1 MEKLAGVYEAK
12 KKNGEIYYRSSLTYQ
27 GRHISLQSFKDPMSA
42 HLCYQEALTCLR
54 DVSVRLENFSPSY
67 LTFEKLVCLLNFRDN
82 HLYFSTPIYMKQKYF
97 YYYFTKDDYLLFDLD
112 DLFYYSRH
120 KIMRRGGH
128 LFVADY
134 GMQVNILNRY
144 GIKNYAV
151 KGRDYLF
158 VNGDESDYRYSNI
171 EIINRYHGVV
181 RIEKNNRYCY
191 KAVIHIVGDYLIGT
205 YPSEID
211 AAIAYNKAV
220 DLVHACGSS
229 KNYPVNYIDG
239 ISPKT
244 YAEIYSGL
252 KVSDKLRHL
261 SMQLPDTDG
270 PK

>member
-12 KKNGEIYYRSSLTYQ
+12 KKNGELYYRSSLTFQ
-27 GRHISLQSFKDPMSA
+27 GRHISLQSFSDPMSA
-42 HLCYQEALTCLR
+42 HLCYEEALNCLK
-54 DVSVRLENFSPSY
+54 DTSIRLDDYVPSY
-67 LTFEKLVCLLNFRDN
+67 LSFEKLVCLFNFRDN
-82 HLYFSTPIYMKQKYF
+82 HLYFSTPIYVKPKYF
-97 YYYFTKDDYLLFDLD
+97 YYYFAKDDFLLFDLD

-158 VNGDESDYRYSNI
+158 INGDETDYRYSNI
-171 EIINRYHGVV
+171 EIINRYHGVF
-181 RIEKNNRYCY
+181 RMEKNNRYYY
-191 KAVIHIVGDYLIGT
+191 KAVIHIVGDYLIGIYQT
-205 YPSEID
+205 ETD

-220 DLVHACGSS
+220 DALHAGGNT
-229 KNYPVNYIDG
+229 KNYPVNFIDG

-244 YAEIYSGL
+244 YAEIYSKL
-252 KVSDKLRHL
+252 KISDKLY
-261 SMQLPDTDG
+261 G
-270 PK
+270 

>member
-1 MEKLAGVYEAK
+1 MEKLAGVYETK

-27 GRHISLQSFKDPMSA
+27 GRHISLQSFDDPHKA
-42 HLCYQEALTCLR
+42 HLCYKEAQNCLR
-54 DVSVRLENFSPSY
+54 DTDITLENYSPKY

-82 HLYFSTPIYMKQKYF
+82 HLYFSTPIYMTRKFF
-97 YYYFTKDDYLLFDLD
+97 YYYFSKDDFLLFDLD

-128 LFVADY
+128 LFVSDY

-158 VNGDESDYRYSNI
+158 LNGDESDYRYTNI
-171 EIINRYHGVV
+171 EIINHYHGVT
-181 RIEKNNRYCY
+181 RIQKENHSIY
-191 KAVIHIVGDYLIGT
+191 KATIHVVGDYLIGI
-205 YPSEID
+205 YDSEQD

-220 DLVHACGSS
+220 DILHTCGSQ
-229 KNYPVNYIDG
+229 KNYPVNFIDG

-244 YAEIYSGL
+244 YAEIYSEL
-252 KVSDKLRHL
+252 QVSDKLYHAL
-261 SMQLPDTDG
+261 S
-270 PK
+270 